1 MRFKYSFVIATFL
14 FAGRGFAASKEMQEL
29 QRDVAQLQD
38 QVRTL
43 QSGFDTKMAALQV
56 LVQQALD
63 AASKANTNVSVL
75 SSGVNDTLDRALR
88 ERLTPITGV
97 AAKVDNI
104 GNDVSDVRNSMADL
118 TAQINKLQS
127 QLNDINNAVKS
138 FQPPAAAPPAG
149 GAGTGST
156 PPGLASNGGPPPP
169 AETVFNNAYRDETG
183 GKLELA
189 LGEYADFLKFYPQDP
204 NAAGAQFRIGEIH
217 YTQGHMDDAVRD
229 FDAVIERFPNGQNTP
244 DAYFMKGMALK
255 QSGHKEAAATD
266 FRALIAKFASSP
278 QAQQAKEQLR
288 TMGYSVSGSPT
299 RKKR

>member
-1 MRFKYSFVIATFL
+1 
-14 FAGRGFAASKEMQEL
+14 
-29 QRDVAQLQD
+29 
-38 QVRTL
+38 
-43 QSGFDTKMAALQV
+43 MAALQV

-127 QLNDINNAVKS
+127 QLNDINNAVKLC
-138 FQPPAAAPPAG
+138 QTPAAAPPPG
-149 GAGTGST
+149 GTGTGAT
-156 PPGLASNGGPPPP
+156 PPGLASSGGPPPP
-169 AETVFNNAYRDETG
+169 AETVFNNAFRDETG

-204 NAAGAQFRIGEIH
+204 NAGAAQFRIGEIH

-229 FDAVIERFPNGQNTP
+229 FDAVIERYPSGQNTP

-278 QAQQAKEQLR
+278 QAQQAKQQLS
-288 TMGYSVSGSPT
+288 TMGYSVTGSPSR
-299 RKKR
+299 RKR

>member
-1 MRFKYSFVIATFL
+1 MRFKYSFVIATIL
-14 FAGRGFAASKEMQEL
+14 FAGRAFAASKEMQEL

-127 QLNDINNAVKS
+127 QLSDINNAVKS
-138 FQPPAAAPPAG
+138 LQAPAAAPPPAG
-149 GAGTGST
+149 GGTGAT

-169 AETVFNNAYRDETG
+169 AETVFNNAFRDETG
-183 GKLELA
+183 GKLDLA

-204 NAAGAQFRIGEIH
+204 NAAAAQFRIGEIH
-217 YTQGHMDDAVRD
+217 YTQGSMDEAVRA
-229 FDAVIERFPNGQNTP
+229 FDVVIERYPNGQNTP

-266 FRALIAKFASSP
+266 FRALIAKFSSSP

-288 TMGYSVSGSPT
+288 TMGYSVSGSPA